1 MAGRAFASDNWAGGH
16 PEVLAALAAVNDGHA
31 PAYGEGDPYTARA
44 EERFREVF
52 GPDTRTFFVLTGT
65 GANVLALGSLLRP
78 HEAAICPAEA
88 HVNVDECGAPERFL
102 GSKLLPVPAP
112 DGKLTPALVESRARG
127 FGVQHRVQPRV
138 ISISQTTELGTVY
151 TLEETRVLADRA
163 HELGLRVH
171 MDGAR
176 IANAAAALG
185 ASLRE
190 ASRDAGVD
198 VLCFGGTKNGAL
210 AAEAV
215 VFFEPA
221 LADGFEYARKQG
233 LQLASKQRFVA
244 VQLEAL
250 LQGELWRRN
259 AEHANALAARLAAA
273 IRGLPGVELVHPVE
287 ANAIFARLPA
297 RALPLAGGPY
307 PFYVLDEPAG
317 LARLMTSW
325 DTTEDDVDGLAA
337 ALAAALAA

>member
-1 MAGRAFASDNWAGGH
+1 M
-16 PEVLAALAAVNDGHA
+16 AALAAVNDGHA
-31 PAYGEGDPYTARA
+31 PAYGEGDPYTVRA

-127 FGVQHRVQPRV
+127 FSVQHRVQPRV

>member
-16 PEVLAALAAVNDGHA
+16 PEVMAALAAVNDGHA
-31 PAYGEGDPYTARA
+31 PAYGEGDPYTVRA

>member
-16 PEVLAALAAVNDGHA
+16 PEVMAALAAVNDGHA
-31 PAYGEGDPYTARA
+31 PAYGEGDPYTVRA

-127 FGVQHRVQPRV
+127 FSVQHRVQPRV

>member
-1 MAGRAFASDNWAGGH
+1 MAGRAFASDNWAGAH
-16 PEVLAALAAVNDGHA
+16 PDVLAALAAVNNGHA

-52 GPDTRTFFVLTGT
+52 GPGTRTFFVLTGT

-78 HEAAICPAEA
+78 HEAAICPEA
-88 HVNVDECGAPERFL
+88 AHLNVDECGAPERFL

-112 DGKLTPALVESRARG
+112 DGKLTPALLESRARG
-127 FGVQHRVQPRV
+127 FGIQHRVQPRA

-151 TLEETRVLADRA
+151 TLEETRALAARA

-185 ASLRE
+185 VGLRE
-190 ASRDAGVD
+190 ATRDAGID

-215 VFFEPA
+215 VFFDPT

-250 LQGELWRRN
+250 LEGELWRRN
-259 AEHANALAARLAAA
+259 AEHANAMAQRLVAALRD
-273 IRGLPGVELVHPVE
+273 LPGIELVQPVE
-287 ANAIFARLPA
+287 ANAVFARLPA
-297 RALPLAGGPY
+297 RALPVADSPY
-307 PFYVLDEPAG
+307 PFYVLDERTR

-325 DTTEDDVDGLAA
+325 DTTESDVDGLAA
-337 ALAAALAA
+337 AFVAALEA

>member
-16 PEVLAALAAVNDGHA
+16 PEVMAALAAVNDGHA
-31 PAYGEGDPYTARA
+31 PAYGEGDPYTVRA

-127 FGVQHRVQPRV
+127 FSVQHRVQPRV

-151 TLEETRVLADRA
+151 TLEETRALADRA

>member
-16 PEVLAALAAVNDGHA
+16 PEVMAALAAVNDGHA
-31 PAYGEGDPYTARA
+31 PAYGEGDPYTVRA

-127 FGVQHRVQPRV
+127 FSVQHRVQPRV

-151 TLEETRVLADRA
+151 TLEETRVLAHRA

>member
-16 PEVLAALAAVNDGHA
+16 PEVMAALAAVNDGHA
-31 PAYGEGDPYTARA
+31 PAYGEGDPYTVRA

-127 FGVQHRVQPRV
+127 FSVQHRVQPRV

-198 VLCFGGTKNGAL
+198 ALCFGGTKNGAL

>member
-1 MAGRAFASDNWAGGH
+1 MAGRAFASDNWAGAH

-52 GPDTRTFFVLTGT
+52 GPDARTFFVLTGT

-78 HEAAICPAEA
+78 HEAAICPDSA
-88 HVNVDECGAPERFL
+88 HLNVDECGAPERFL
-102 GSKLLPVPAP
+102 GSKLLPVPAS
-112 DGKLTPALVESRARG
+112 DGKLTPALVGSRARG
-127 FGVQHRVQPRV
+127 FGVQHRVQPRA

-151 TLEETRVLADRA
+151 TLEETRALADRA

-185 ASLRE
+185 VGLRE
-190 ASRDAGVD
+190 ATRDAGID

-215 VFFEPA
+215 VFFDPA
-221 LADGFEYARKQG
+221 LAEGFEYARKQG

-250 LQGELWRRN
+250 LEGDLWRRN
-259 AEHANALAARLAAA
+259 AEHANAMAQRLVAALRD
-273 IRGLPGVELVHPVE
+273 LPGIELAQPVE
-287 ANAIFARLPA
+287 ANAVLARLPA
-297 RALPLAGGPY
+297 RARPVADGPY
-307 PFYVLDEPAG
+307 PFYVLDERTC

-325 DTTEDDVDGLAA
+325 DTSESDVDGLAA
-337 ALAAALAA
+337 AFVAALGA

>member
-16 PEVLAALAAVNDGHA
+16 PEVMAALAAVNDGHA

-127 FGVQHRVQPRV
+127 FSVQHRVQPRV

>member
-16 PEVLAALAAVNDGHA
+16 PEVMAALAAVNDGHA